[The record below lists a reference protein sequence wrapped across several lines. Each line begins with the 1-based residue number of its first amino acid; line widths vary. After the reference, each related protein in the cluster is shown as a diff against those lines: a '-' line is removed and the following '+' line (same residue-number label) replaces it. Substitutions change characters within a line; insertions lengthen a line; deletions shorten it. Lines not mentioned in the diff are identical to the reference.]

1 MSKKYILIQIRL
13 PEEDCNNLEKVKKA
27 RPEGTYT
34 DIFREGMRSLLSK
47 DKE

>member
-13 PEEDCNNLEKVKKA
+13 PEDDCLDLDKVKKA

-34 DIFREGMRSLLSK
+34 DIFREGMRSFLSK